1 MALDIYTTV
10 VFFSHDIAFQRSF
23 VELLMFMNK
32 HIKEHLIYILESFI
46 GISIRLFQQAIQVSL
61 PTSWSSPQTYLINCQ
76 VYANFKFQI
85 RDWEGLTVF
94 S

>member
-23 VELLMFMNK
+23 VELLMLMLMNK

-61 PTSWSSPQTYLINCQ
+61 PTS
-76 VYANFKFQI
+76 
-85 RDWEGLTVF
+85 
-94 S
+94 

>member
-10 VFFSHDIAFQRSF
+10 AFFSHDIAFQRSF
-23 VELLMFMNK
+23 VDVLMFMNK

-61 PTSWSSPQTYLINCQ
+61 PTS
-76 VYANFKFQI
+76 
-85 RDWEGLTVF
+85 
-94 S
+94 